1 MRADRLL
8 RLIRLLSDGRPRT
21 VPVLAEALEVSART
35 LARDLEALEVAG
47 VPVETTRGR
56 NGGVSLPRGWS
67 RLGVG
72 LTAAEVVPLAA
83 LGIPRDE
90 AVETPLGTALGKIVA
105 GLPAAQR
112 LQAEEARQ
120 RLLIDPTP
128 WWSDPAPAPHV
139 DRLREAV
146 WADRRVRIGY
156 GGRPR
161 EVDPLALVLK
171 AETWYLVAATPD
183 GPRVYRCDRIEA
195 VEVLDTPAVRPPGF
209 DLVATWRDW
218 CARFEATR
226 PSYPVRLRLTERG
239 RERLA
244 AIRPSS
250 ERAALL
256 TAPEPEVD
264 FHRLDIALSQLVQ
277 LGPDAHVL
285 HPPELRDAMC
295 AIARSWLAAEEAPE
309 GVRK

>member
-21 VPVLAEALEVSART
+21 VPVLAEALEVSGRT

-83 LGIPRDE
+83 LGILPRDE
-90 AVETPLGTALGKIVA
+90 AVETTLGTALGKIVA

-128 WWSDPAPAPHV
+128 WWSDPPAAPHL

-146 WADRRVRIGY
+146 WADRRVRVVY
-156 GGRPR
+156 GGRAR

-171 AETWYLVAATPD
+171 AETWYLVAATAE
-183 GPRVYRCDRIEA
+183 GNRVFRCDRIEA
-195 VEVLDTPAVRPPGF
+195 VEVLDAPAVRPPDF

-226 PSYPVRLRLTERG
+226 PSFPVRLHLTARG

-244 AIRPSS
+244 ALRPSS
-250 ERAALL
+250 ERAHIHA
-256 TAPEPEVD
+256 APEPEVD

-277 LGPDAHVL
+277 LGADARPL
-285 HPPELRDAMC
+285 GPPELLEAMC
-295 AIARSWLAAEEAPE
+295 AVARS
-309 GVRK
+309 

>member
-21 VPVLAEALEVSART
+21 VPAVASALEVSERT
-35 LARDLEALEVAG
+35 VARDLDALAVAG

-83 LGIPRDE
+83 LGIPRDV

-128 WWSDPAPAPHV
+128 WWSDPEPAPLV
-139 DRLREAV
+139 ERLREAV
-146 WADRRVRIGY
+146 WADRHVRIDY
-156 GGRPR
+156 AGRGEER
-161 EVDPLALVLK
+161 EVEPLALVLK
-171 AETWYLVAATPD
+171 ADTWYLVAGTAE
-183 GPRVYRCDRIEA
+183 GPRVFRCDRILR
-195 VEVLDTPAVRPPGF
+195 VEVLDARFTRPAGF
-209 DLVATWRDW
+209 DLVATWRAW
-218 CARFEATR
+218 CERFQATR
-226 PSYPVRLRLTERG
+226 PSLRVRLRLTERG

-244 AIRPSS
+244 ALRPAS
-250 ERAALL
+250 ERAAIRSD
-256 TAPEPEVD
+256 AEPEVD
-264 FHRLDIALSQLVQ
+264 FQRVEIALGQLVQ
-277 LGPDAHVL
+277 LGDDVEVL
-285 HPPELRDAMC
+285 GPGEV
-295 AIARSWLAAEEAPE
+295 LAAMRGIVQAWGS
-309 GVRK
+309 GVRN